1 MSKASIFNCTKRLFS
16 FISKDSSVLS
26 TGTVCLLKKAI
37 HCGYTKPV
45 QNQQAWGAVSVCESV
60 MKRFFTDCHRDAK
73 ASSNLESTAMWESTQ
88 YPQETVAVDSETEND
103 QTRPNSSP
111 VFNIDLL
118 VTLLRQENAKDICVI
133 KVPEEMKYTDYFVVV
148 SGSSAR
154 HLSAMAHYAIKVY
167 KHIKREGDPH
177 VQIEGKDAE
186 DWVCIDFGNIVV
198 HFMLP
203 ETREI
208 YELEKLW
215 TLGSY
220 DDQLA
225 MISPETLPE
234 DFIYGPVV
242 DSEPVK

>member
-1 MSKASIFNCTKRLFS
+1 MSKVKIFNCTKRLFS

-26 TGTVCLLKKAI
+26 TGTLCLLKKAI

-45 QNQQAWGAVSVCESV
+45 QNEQAVGAVSGCESV
-60 MKRFFTDCHRDAK
+60 VKRFFTDCHRDAK
-73 ASSNLESTAMWESTQ
+73 ASNPESPAVWGSTQ
-88 YPQETVAVDSETEND
+88 YPRETVAVDSGTEHD
-103 QTRPNSSP
+103 GTRPNSSP
-111 VFNIDLL
+111 VFNIDIL

-154 HLSAMAHYAIKVY
+154 HLSAMAHYAVKVY
-167 KHIKREGDPH
+167 KHTKREGDPH

-234 DFIYGPVV
+234 DFMYGPVV